1 MKLRIVAICAVLL
14 GFVGGCGG
22 KKVSVTN
29 PALESTAVLYP
40 FEPIPLPAYEG
51 MGLAKHSDLRVAQEM
66 ARTQAMTD
74 LGANIFETVSTRI
87 NEVTNSRNAQSSLL
101 SAVRNLSTTLPLAGK
116 KFMEYRVG
124 TSTGTVYCRVYM
136 AKSEI
141 DDYMMTKLVDLS
153 QNLIDKPIREALAKQ
168 ISGVGAVNADVQS
181 LALFYEQQ
189 MSKARADND
198 AIRNKR

>member
-1 MKLRIVAICAVLL
+1 MKLRIAIFAVLL
-14 GFVGGCGG
+14 VSAVGCGG

-40 FEPIPLPAYEG
+40 FEPVPLPAYEG

-74 LGANIFETVSTRI
+74 LGSNIFETVSTRI

-168 ISGVGAVNADVQS
+168 ISGTGAVNADVQS
-181 LALFYEQQ
+181 LALFHEQQ
-189 MSKARADND
+189 ISKARADND